1 VVKRVGPWVGCLIE
15 NDHSRS
21 VSQHDHSR
29 SARQQASK
37 ADYRESDRCQP
48 YLDALESVAQIS
60 VHAPSLSPAL
70 AVLVAAAPGALA
82 RPEAPPQSLRIGQ
95 TRHLRRSAFAPAAPA
110 LVGLLFLGA
119 DNSELRSII
128 HFLCLAGTNKE

>member
-1 VVKRVGPWVGCLIE
+1 MTTAGQQGSK
-15 NDHSRS
+15 
-21 VSQHDHSR
+21 Q
-29 SARQQASK
+29 ARQTTENRTAASPTWTRWK
-37 ADYRESDRCQP
+37 AWPKFRST
-48 YLDALESVAQIS
+48 
-60 VHAPSLSPAL
+60 PSLSPAL